1 MMIELK
7 NIEKGYRN
15 PETGTYESIIQIPDL
30 RIDEKDHIA
39 IAGPSGTG
47 KTTLLHLLSG
57 LISPDIG
64 SIVIDGTDITSLSE
78 SGRDRFRADNIGYI
92 FQSFNLLDGYTAL
105 ENVMLGMTFTG
116 KGSDKA
122 KAIET
127 LKSLGLAERLHY
139 KPSELST
146 GQQQRVCIARAIVNN
161 PKIILADE
169 PTGNLDPATT
179 REILAILK
187 ENAKDKILI
196 IVTHESEVLDQFE
209 QHLDLL
215 KFKPQEQLS

>member
-1 MMIELK
+1 MIELK

>member
-1 MMIELK
+1 MIELK

-15 PETGTYESIIQIPDL
+15 PETGEYESIIQIPEL
-30 RIDEKDHIA
+30 TIGEKDHIA

-57 LISPDIG
+57 LISPEKG
-64 SIVIDGTDITSLSE
+64 SIVVDGTDITSLSE

-122 KAIET
+122 KATET

-139 KPSELST
+139 RPSELST

-196 IVTHESEVLDQFE
+196 IVTHESDVLDQFE
-209 QHLDLL
+209 HHLDLL

>member
-1 MMIELK
+1 MIELK

-15 PETGTYESIIQIPDL
+15 PETGSYESVIQIPQL
-30 RIDEKDHIA
+30 TIGAKDHIA

-57 LISPDIG
+57 LISPDKG
-64 SIVIDGTDITSLSE
+64 SIVLNGTDITSLSE

-122 KAIET
+122 KATET

-209 QHLDLL
+209 NHLDLL

>member
-1 MMIELK
+1 MIELK

-15 PETGTYESIIQIPDL
+15 PETGSYESVIQIPQL
-30 RIDEKDHIA
+30 TIGAKDHIA

-57 LISPDIG
+57 LISPDKG
-64 SIVIDGTDITSLSE
+64 SIVVNGTDITSLSE

-122 KAIET
+122 KATET

-209 QHLDLL
+209 NHLDLL